1 MGYYSEV
8 KIAMRESDYIELL
21 NRINYYTNKDIL
33 NIFVKD
39 MCLAKTVVNNGQRIA
54 ILHWGWVKWYPEF
67 KEVQYVEEYLAEL
80 NEQCKPYKFVRIGED
95 SSDIEVLDNWG
106 EDEDDC
112 CDIIRAEVY
121 VEIVEE
127 YNE

>member
-21 NRINYYTNKDIL
+21 NRINYYTYKDTL
-33 NIFVKD
+33 SIFLKD
-39 MCLAKTVVNNGQRIA
+39 MCSTKTVINNGQKVA
-54 ILHWGWVKWYPEF
+54 ILHWDWVKWYQEF
-67 KEVQYVEEYLAEL
+67 KEVQYIEEYIAEL
-80 NEQCKPYKFVRIGED
+80 NDQRKPYKFVRIGED
-95 SSDIEVLDNWG
+95 SSDIEVLESWG

-121 VEIVEE
+121 TEIVEE

>member
-21 NRINYYTNKDIL
+21 NRINYYTNKDSL
-33 NIFVKD
+33 SIFVKD
-39 MCLAKTVVNNGQRIA
+39 MCSAKTVVNNGQKVA
-54 ILHWGWVKWYPEF
+54 ILHWDWVKWYQEF
-67 KEVQYVEEYLAEL
+67 KEVQYVEDYLAEL
-80 NEQCKPYKFVRIGED
+80 TEQCKPYKFVRIGEE
-95 SSDIEVLDNWG
+95 SGDIEVSDGWG
-106 EDEDDC
+106 DGDDC
-112 CDIIRAEVY
+112 CDIIRADVY

>member
-21 NRINYYTNKDIL
+21 NRVDYYTNKDSL
-33 NIFVKD
+33 SIFVKD
-39 MCLAKTVVNNGQRIA
+39 MCSAKTVVNNGQKVV
-54 ILHWGWVKWYPEF
+54 ILHWDWVKWYQEF
-67 KEVQYVEEYLAEL
+67 KEVQYIEDYLAEL
-80 NEQCKPYKFVRIGED
+80 SEQCKPYKFVRIGEE
-95 SSDIEVLDNWG
+95 SNDIEVLDSWG
-106 EDEDDC
+106 EDGDDC

>member
-21 NRINYYTNKDIL
+21 NRVNYYTNKDVL
-33 NIFVKD
+33 SIFVKD
-39 MCLAKTVVNNGQRIA
+39 MCSTKTVTNNGQKVV
-54 ILHWGWVKWYPEF
+54 ILHWDWVKWYQEF
-67 KEVQYVEEYLAEL
+67 KEVQYIEEYIAEL

-95 SSDIEVLDNWG
+95 SSDIEVLDSWG

-121 VEIVEE
+121 TEIVEE

>member
-33 NIFVKD
+33 SIFVKD
-39 MCLAKTVVNNGQRIA
+39 MCSTKTVINNGQKVV
-54 ILHWGWVKWYPEF
+54 ILHWDWVKWYQEF
-67 KEVQYVEEYLAEL
+67 KEVQYIEEYLTEL
-80 NEQCKPYKFVRIGED
+80 NDQCKPYKFVRIGEG
-95 SSDIEVLDNWG
+95 SSDIEVLDSWG

-112 CDIIRAEVY
+112 CDIIRPEVY
-121 VEIVEE
+121 TKIVEE

>member
-21 NRINYYTNKDIL
+21 NRINYYTNKDVL
-33 NIFVKD
+33 SIFVKD
-39 MCLAKTVVNNGQRIA
+39 MCSTKTVINNGQKVA
-54 ILHWGWVKWYPEF
+54 ILHWDWIKWYQEF
-67 KEVQYVEEYLAEL
+67 KEVQYIEEYIAEL

-95 SSDIEVLDNWG
+95 SSDIEVLDSWG
-106 EDEDDC
+106 EDGDDC

-121 VEIVEE
+121 TEIVEE

>member
-21 NRINYYTNKDIL
+21 NRINYYTNKDML
-33 NIFVKD
+33 SIFIKD
-39 MCLAKTVVNNGQRIA
+39 MCSTKTVTNNGQKVV
-54 ILHWGWVKWYPEF
+54 ILYWDWVKWYQEF
-67 KEVQYVEEYLAEL
+67 KEVQYVEEYIAEL
-80 NEQCKPYKFVRIGED
+80 NDKCKPYKFVRIGED
-95 SSDIEVLDNWG
+95 SSDIEVLDSWG
-106 EDEDDC
+106 EDGDDC

-121 VEIVEE
+121 TEIVEE